1 MLATSTFPTSPDG
14 IKKEVFF
21 LILVFHQIEGGVG
34 DGGNKKWI
42 AFVQVSLQR
51 IDQIFYRVEAGFFRR
66 MPSEDVYIC
75 PESKYFFIS
84 ISNVAISAFLVLLWP
99 LVSTQRESKVNGRD
113 SRVQLFLRR
122 KNKRLKDK
130 VVTVLIKR
138 VEMAK
143 D

>member
-1 MLATSTFPTSPDG
+1 
-14 IKKEVFF
+14 
-21 LILVFHQIEGGVG
+21 
-34 DGGNKKWI
+34 
-42 AFVQVSLQR
+42 
-51 IDQIFYRVEAGFFRR
+51 

-75 PESKYFFIS
+75 PEGRYLFIS

-99 LVSTQRESKVNGRD
+99 LVSTRRESKVNGRD

-122 KNKRLKDK
+122 NNKRLKDN

-138 VEMAK
+138 VDMAK